1 MNITQNIGIRICGTG
16 SSVPTRTV
24 TNDDMATIVET
35 SDEWISTRTG
45 ISERHFADQETNL
58 SLGTEA
64 AEKASAM
71 AGIPREEIGVVICA
85 TITPDNI
92 VPSQACLLQ
101 KSLGLTEQIFA
112 FDICAACTGFL
123 YAMHTARSL
132 LCTMPEKK
140 YALVVASELLS
151 RVTNFA
157 DRNTCV
163 LFGDGAGA
171 AVITLDENSRYAF
184 DCGADGNTEVLYCPK
199 SYHNT
204 NPFAA
209 SLPEQPEQ
217 QVKMEGRAVYSFAV
231 QALSGSILPYGGSG
245 GRLSGTLH
253 LSPGKRRILQ
263 RSQAAER
270 THGKVFPGH
279 CKIRQH
285 FRSIHCHCLG

>member
-1 MNITQNIGIRICGTG
+1 
-16 SSVPTRTV
+16 
-24 TNDDMATIVET
+24 
-35 SDEWISTRTG
+35 
-45 ISERHFADQETNL
+45 
-58 SLGTEA
+58 
-64 AEKASAM
+64 
-71 AGIPREEIGVVICA
+71 
-85 TITPDNI
+85 
-92 VPSQACLLQ
+92 
-101 KSLGLTEQIFA
+101 
-112 FDICAACTGFL
+112 
-123 YAMHTARSL
+123 
-132 LCTMPEKK
+132 MPEKK

-231 QALSGSILPYGGSG
+231 QALSGSLRRVADQVGGYPE
-245 GRLSGTLH
+245 H
-253 LSPGKRRILQ
+253 YICHQANARILQ
-263 RSQAAER
+263 AAAKQLKEPMEKFFLDIAKYGNTSAASIAIALDDCVRSGAVKRGESVMHSGYGGGLSYGTANF
-270 THGKVFPGH
+270 TF
-279 CKIRQH
+279 
-285 FRSIHCHCLG
+285 